1 MFEAQEAEAEWILA
15 PSPPAAEVA
24 QLARSFGL
32 DPLVVTVAMQRG
44 FTTPETLERYL
55 YPRLQDLADPF
66 LLPDMEAAVDRLLH
80 AVDHQEEVL
89 LYRDYDVDGV
99 SSLALLKAALAAY
112 GLEPHASSTALTKAT
127 A

>member
-66 LLPDMEAAVDRLLH
+66 LLPDMEAAVDRL
-80 AVDHQEEVL
+80 QEHVHD
-89 LYRDYDVDGV
+89 RDCQRG
-99 SSLALLKAALAAY
+99 LALAQQFLLAGQGVDLA
-112 GLEPHASSTALTKAT
+112 GLPAGGSLRRRLSGRLFQIG
-127 A
+127 